1 MIKFGNAKIKVTN
14 NAPGSTIYYTI
25 DGSIPNLSSKSG
37 NTIII
42 ESGFTDD
49 WHKEPPKNV
58 IIKVVAYKDGISS
71 EVETYNVQIK
81 KGNPFAG
88 KQI

>member
-1 MIKFGNAKIKVTN
+1 MQKYAIKNYSLYILIIVFK
-14 NAPGSTIYYTI
+14 APTK
-25 DGSIPNLSSKSG
+25 SSKSG
-37 NTIII
+37 NTIVID
-42 ESGFTDD
+42 SGFTDD

-58 IIKVVAYKDGISS
+58 TVKVVAYKDGAFSD
-71 EVETYNVQIK
+71 VETYNVQIK